1 MAYVKAKI
9 LLCATCMTERRPV
22 LASPYF
28 LDSLEAGYKTDPTT
42 IVNTLHSDYR
52 LELEVVLSQYFDK
65 VLGCKGAGGLAK
77 PLPLKYCRSTKPPL
91 RLSLRQAVEMAAAM
105 ATFVPSDSHPPPG
118 RQRVVPVR
126 VPGRRSTPRG
136 RGGELAR
143 TRPRRLQR
151 RAAAERDN
159 KSDCTCRTC

>member
-1 MAYVKAKI
+1 MAYGKAKI

-77 PLPLKYCRSTKPPL
+77 PLPLKYCGSTESPQPAPSSGDGSCYGDV
-91 RLSLRQAVEMAAAM
+91 RPQQQLSPA
-105 ATFVPSDSHPPPG
+105 
-118 RQRVVPVR
+118 
-126 VPGRRSTPRG
+126 
-136 RGGELAR
+136 
-143 TRPRRLQR
+143 
-151 RAAAERDN
+151 
-159 KSDCTCRTC
+159 